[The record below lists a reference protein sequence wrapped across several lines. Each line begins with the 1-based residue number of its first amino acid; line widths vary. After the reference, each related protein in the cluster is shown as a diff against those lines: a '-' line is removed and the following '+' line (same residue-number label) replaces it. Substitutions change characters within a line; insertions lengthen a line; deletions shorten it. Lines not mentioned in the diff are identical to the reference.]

1 MYTQYKGQPNASGI
15 LQSMSLDEVIFNNR
29 LLSGKISSAIKARVA
44 LTGAAPLNRAMNI
57 IR

>member
-1 MYTQYKGQPNASGI
+1 MGTKCMRCSANPPQKVPVVWVI
-15 LQSMSLDEVIFNNR
+15 SLVY
-29 LLSGKISSAIKARVA
+29 LTSLSAIKARVA